1 MMNTVG
7 HHLYFMMLCVGMADG
22 HTSDEESKKLQ
33 TRASEQVA
41 RLCQRDGWDKYDIL
55 EKKEQAILKEAAA
68 HLLFSIKTHSLWENF
83 AESVRAMPSSLNHNQ
98 NELNDLY
105 DALKS
110 VAEADGIID
119 IEERLLKGKWVSE
132 HNVLEF
138 VYAEWGL
145 VRYGELHRL

>member
-41 RLCQRDGWDKYDIL
+41 RLCQRDGWDKYDII
-55 EKKEQAILKEAAA
+55 EKKEQDILKVAAA
-68 HLLFSIKTHSLWENF
+68 HWLFSIQTGSLWENF
-83 AESVRAMPSSLNHNQ
+83 AKSVRAMPPSLDYNQ

-105 DALKS
+105 DAMKS
-110 VAEADGIID
+110 VAEADGVID
-119 IEERLLKGKWVSE
+119 IEE

>member
-1 MMNTVG
+1 MMNTVVL
-7 HHLYFMMLCVGMADG
+7 HIYFMMLCVGMADG
-22 HTSDEESKKLQ
+22 HTSDEESKKVK

-41 RLCQRDGWDKYDIL
+41 RICQRDGWDKYDII
-55 EKKEQAILKEAAA
+55 EKKEQDILKEATAYF
-68 HLLFSIKTHSLWENF
+68 LDSIQYQATSSLWVKF
-83 AESVRAMPSSLNHNQ
+83 QESVRAMPPSLDYNQ

-110 VAEADGIID
+110 VAEADGVIEID
-119 IEERLLKGKWVSE
+119 E

>member
-22 HTSDEESKKLQ
+22 YTSDEERERCK

-41 RLCQRDGWDKYDIL
+41 RVCQRDGWDKYDII
-55 EKKEQAILKEAAA
+55 EKKEQDILKEAAA
-68 HLLFSIKTHSLWENF
+68 HLLFSIQTGSLWENF
-83 AESVRAMPSSLNHNQ
+83 AKSVRAMPPSLDYNQ

-105 DALKS
+105 DAMKS
-110 VAEADGIID
+110 VAEADGTINID
-119 IEERLLKGKWVSE
+119 E